1 MRRRLSTGALAQRS
15 ARHPWLTIGAWG
27 AALVAAVFL
36 IATFLGDALTT
47 EADVTSKPE
56 SRAAELLV
64 EERMPTAA
72 DEPDEVLVVRSAE
85 HSVDDPA
92 FRARVETLLAE
103 AAQYGARPTAS
114 YYADGDKS
122 LVSADRDTMAVPL
135 AFSDDS
141 DDNVE
146 GVVDLVSGARGE
158 GGFETAITGSLT
170 ADLDFNTAAE
180 EDLQRGEMFGIGIAL
195 IVLLLVFGA
204 VVASLL
210 PILLALVSIVVA
222 LGVTALIGAGFELSF
237 FVVNMLVMMGL
248 AVGIDYSLFVVS
260 RYREERGKGIEKMEA
275 ITASGLTASRAV
287 FFSGIT
293 VVLALVGMFLV
304 PSTIFRSLAV
314 GAIVVVLV
322 AVAAALTLLP
332 AVLRLVGDRIDALR
346 IPFVRR
352 PGEGGFWARVARAV
366 MRRPVVSLVAS
377 VAVLVAAT
385 VPFAGINTGFAGVS
399 TLPDS
404 FESKRG
410 YELLAEELGYG
421 TAPAEI
427 VIDGDIGTSAVQA
440 GIDRLETSLASEGGF
455 GRPELEVNDAGNL
468 AVLTVLLD
476 GDESSNQATRSVATL
491 RDDLVPDAFAGVPA
505 EVLVGGDTAENVD
518 FFGITDRYLPIVVA
532 FVLGLSFLLLA
543 VAFRSLV
550 VPATSILMNLL
561 SVGAAFGLLVLV
573 FQEGIG
579 AGSVRL
585 RAGRDDRGVDPAVP
599 LHRPLR
605 ALDGLPRVPAQPN
618 SRALRPDGRQHRL
631 DRIRRRHDREDHH
644 RCGPHHGR
652 GVRRLRSRP
661 ARHVSADGLRPRR
674 RRPPGRDDRP
684 LRARARDDEATR
696 RPQLVPATAARVAA
710 RPPNRVAARQ
720 HGARA
725 RILVTQVSPSRRRTG
740 TR

>member
-36 IATFLGDALTT
+36 IGTFLGDALTT

-64 EERMPTAA
+64 EERMPSAA

-92 FRARVETLLAE
+92 FRARIETLLAE

-141 DDNVE
+141 DENVE

-158 GGFETAITGSLT
+158 GGFETAMTGSLT

-260 RYREERGKGIEKMEA
+260 RYREERGKGVEKMEA

-377 VAVLVAAT
+377 VAILVAAT

-399 TLPDS
+399 TLPAS

-440 GIDRLETSLASEGGF
+440 GIDRLETSLASEEGF

-476 GDESSNQATRSVATL
+476 GDESSNQATESVATL

-505 EVLVGGDTAENVD
+505 EVLVGGGTAENVD
-518 FFGITDRYLPIVVA
+518 FFAITDRYLPIVVA

-579 AGSVRL
+579 AGLFGFEQVETIE
-585 RAGRDDRGVDPAVP
+585 AWIP
-599 LHRPLR
+599 LFLFTV
-605 ALDGLPRVPAQPN
+605 LFGLSMDYHVFLL
-618 SRALRPDGRQHRL
+618 S
-631 DRIRRRHDREDHH
+631 RIRERYDQTGDNT
-644 RCGPHHGR
+644 GSIAF
-652 GVRRLRSRP
+652 GVATTARIITGAALIMVAVFGGFAAGQLVMFQQMGFGLGVAVLLDATIVRS
-661 ARHVSADGLRPRR
+661 V
-674 RRPPGRDDRP
+674 
-684 LRARARDDEATR
+684 
-696 RPQLVPATAARVAA
+696 LVPATMRLLGDRNWYLPRRLEWLPDLRIEAPRANPARE
-710 RPPNRVAARQ
+710 
-720 HGARA
+720 HG
-725 RILVTQVSPSRRRTG
+725 SS
-740 TR
+740 

>member
-1 MRRRLSTGALAQRS
+1 MRGRLSTGALARRS

-47 EADVTSKPE
+47 EADVTNKPE
-56 SRAAELLV
+56 SKAAELLV
-64 EERMPTAA
+64 EERMPSAA
-72 DEPDEVLVVRSAE
+72 AEPDEVLVVRSAE

-92 FRARVETLLAE
+92 FRARVETLLAG
-103 AAQYGARPTAS
+103 AARYGVRPTAN
-114 YYADGDKS
+114 YYADGDRS
-122 LVSADRDTMAVPL
+122 LVSPDRDTLAVPL

-146 GVVDLVSGARGE
+146 GVVDLVSDARGE
-158 GGFETAITGSLT
+158 NGFETAITGSLT

-180 EDLQRGEMFGIGIAL
+180 EDLQRGEVFGIGIAL

-204 VVASLL
+204 VVASLV

-260 RYREERGKGIEKMEA
+260 RYREERAKGVEKLEA

-332 AVLRLVGDRIDALR
+332 AVLRLLGDRIDALR
-346 IPFVRR
+346 IPLVSRR
-352 PGEGGFWARVARAV
+352 GEDGFWARVARAV

-377 VAVLVAAT
+377 VAVLVAAAA
-385 VPFAGINTGFAGVS
+385 PFAGINTGFAGVS

-427 VIDGDIGTSAVQA
+427 VIEGDIGTTAVRR
-440 GIDRLETSLASEGGF
+440 GIERLETSLASREGF
-455 GRPELEVNDAGNL
+455 GRPELEVNEARDL

-476 GDESSNQATRSVATL
+476 GDESSSQATESVAVL
-491 RDDLVPDAFAGVPA
+491 RDDLIPDAFAGVPA

-579 AGSVRL
+579 AGLLGFDQVETIE
-585 RAGRDDRGVDPAVP
+585 AWIP
-599 LHRPLR
+599 LFLFTV
-605 ALDGLPRVPAQPN
+605 LFGLSMDYHVFLL
-618 SRALRPDGRQHRL
+618 S
-631 DRIRRRHDREDHH
+631 RIRERYDQTGDNT
-644 RCGPHHGR
+644 GSIVF
-652 GVRRLRSRP
+652 GVGSTARIITGAALIMVAVFGGFAAGQLVMFQQMGFGLGVAVLLDATIVRS
-661 ARHVSADGLRPRR
+661 V
-674 RRPPGRDDRP
+674 
-684 LRARARDDEATR
+684 
-696 RPQLVPATAARVAA
+696 LVPATMRLLGDRNWYLPRRLEWLPDLRIEAPAAGPA
-710 RPPNRVAARQ
+710 RE
-720 HGARA
+720 HG
-725 RILVTQVSPSRRRTG
+725 SS
-740 TR
+740 